1 VDAGRR
7 EITSLRIVGDLWY
20 YSTIN
25 AAAAAEPQ
33 HITFS
38 FHSGI
43 YLADQVSQGGTVL
56 DPSLSADASSKDWLW
71 RNLTMH
77 GFSSLGGAIAQSG
90 LTPISHA
97 DRHPHLDITVK
108 RKVEGWLGIGTV
120 SSRPY
125 MLKNGG
131 NAWGTMVWGGT
142 RVQLET
148 DETGKPRE
156 WVFRGRY
163 QQENNPDGSP
173 VAAHDITFVKPVFM
187 RRSDM
192 GRPLAELIEECK
204 VARAT
209 EAFRNNV
216 FNDTPQGGIIWSPLW
231 SPDDWAVNSNGG
243 ALYLAKEFLIW
254 DS

>member
-1 VDAGRR
+1 MRTRRRRVVRARRKTAWLAGANSLCSSRLNVQACDAEVQDPPDLFLILDNPQDAVPGQVESVS

-108 RKVEGWLGIGTV
+108 RKVRKQEALVLAVKVVTDNPFPSGTH
-120 SSRPY
+120 RTLDTAHLY
-125 MLKNGG
+125 ADL
-131 NAWGTMVWGGT
+131 
-142 RVQLET
+142 RVL
-148 DETGKPRE
+148 
-156 WVFRGRY
+156 
-163 QQENNPDGSP
+163 
-173 VAAHDITFVKPVFM
+173 VALP
-187 RRSDM
+187 
-192 GRPLAELIEECK
+192 
-204 VARAT
+204 
-209 EAFRNNV
+209 
-216 FNDTPQGGIIWSPLW
+216 
-231 SPDDWAVNSNGG
+231 
-243 ALYLAKEFLIW
+243 
-254 DS
+254 